1 MVKDTKFYDALGV
14 SPNASDAELKKA
26 YRKAA
31 LKYHPDKN
39 PSPEAAEKFKELSHA
54 YEILSDDQKREI
66 YDQYGEEGLSGQGA
80 GGFGMN
86 ADDIFAQFFG
96 GGFHG
101 GPQRPSRG
109 KDIKHSIACSLEE
122 LYKGKT
128 VKLALNKTVLCGE
141 CKGRGGAE
149 GKVAQC
155 PDCHGNGMK
164 FVTKQMGPM
173 IQRFQTV
180 CDKCQGTGDL
190 IDPKDR
196 CKKCNGK
203 KTESERKILEV
214 HVKPGM
220 KDGDHITFA
229 GEGDQTPG
237 VTPGDV
243 VFIISQKPHPVF
255 QRNGNDLLIEQ
266 EIELATAL
274 AGGEIAFKHISG
286 DWVRIEIPAGEV
298 IAPGSIKMV
307 EGFGMPVRTHKGNLI
322 IHFNVKFPENNF
334 ADEESLK
341 KLASLLPKPKEVKI
355 PADADVDDCTMVPA
369 KLEQSN
375 PYESDEEAHGGPG
388 VQCASQ

>member
-1 MVKDTKFYDALGV
+1 M
-14 SPNASDAELKKA
+14 
-26 YRKAA
+26 
-31 LKYHPDKN
+31 
-39 PSPEAAEKFKELSHA
+39 
-54 YEILSDDQKREI
+54 
-66 YDQYGEEGLSGQGA
+66 SGQGA

-203 KTESERKILEV
+203 NRVGK
-214 HVKPGM
+214 
-220 KDGDHITFA
+220 KDFGSSCETWY
-229 GEGDQTPG
+229 EGWRSYY
-237 VTPGDV
+237 
-243 VFIISQKPHPVF
+243 ICW
-255 QRNGNDLLIEQ
+255 R
-266 EIELATAL
+266 
-274 AGGEIAFKHISG
+274 
-286 DWVRIEIPAGEV
+286 R
-298 IAPGSIKMV
+298 
-307 EGFGMPVRTHKGNLI
+307 
-322 IHFNVKFPENNF
+322 
-334 ADEESLK
+334 
-341 KLASLLPKPKEVKI
+341 
-355 PADADVDDCTMVPA
+355 
-369 KLEQSN
+369 
-375 PYESDEEAHGGPG
+375 
-388 VQCASQ
+388 